1 MTRIRTILAGLLAAI
16 FCAATFAVPAA
27 AATPTD
33 HHKYSRYLAIGD
45 SWNAKSTAYPTI
57 LAKALGT
64 KLSLPDCTGYRT
76 QELRFLLED
85 DYEGDELMFQFGA
98 ASPKKAAKSGP
109 KLRKLIGKAKLMTIQ
124 VGANDIFSNA
134 IAQINR
140 AAGAQGQ
147 DFTASMKNAIRVGY
161 QNFVKNW
168 DTLIGDIYELNPDVT
183 LVAVGMMNP
192 FEKLQPD
199 DAELQSICR
208 TASFYTQLVNA
219 HISVMSRYAEDYLYI
234 DVTGAETYEV
244 LPNVSNERLKYVVPA
259 VYPTSQGHRDIAGEI
274 LDALP
279 LTDEVFTTNSR
290 LQTIMDSLGL
300 SGV

>member
-1 MTRIRTILAGLLAAI
+1 MTRIRSLLAGLLTAL
-16 FCAATFAVPAA
+16 FCAAMLLVPAA

-33 HHKYSRYLAIGD
+33 HHNYSRYLAIGD
-45 SWNAKSTAYPTI
+45 SWNSSKTAYPAV
-57 LAKALGT
+57 LAKSLGT

-98 ASPKKAAKSGP
+98 VSPKKAAKTGP
-109 KLRKLIGKAKLMTIQ
+109 KLRKLIGKAELITIQ
-124 VGANDIFSNA
+124 IGANDIFSNA

-140 AAGAQGQ
+140 AASAQGQ

-168 DTLIGDIYELNPDVT
+168 DTLIADIYSFNPDVS

-192 FEKLQPD
+192 FEKLQPE
-199 DAELQSICR
+199 DAELQEICR
-208 TASFYTQLVNA
+208 AASFYTQLINA
-219 HISVMSRYAEDYLYI
+219 HISFMSRYAEDYIYI

-259 VYPTSQGHRDIAGEI
+259 VYPTAQGHRDIAAEI
-274 LDALP
+274 LEALP
-279 LTDEVFTTNSR
+279 LTDEVITTNSR
-290 LQTIMDSLGL
+290 LQTLIDSLGL